1 MPKYTHIQVRRATA
15 TQWSTAGSGN
25 PTLLSGEIGFETD
38 TNKIKVGT
46 GTTWNSTPYL
56 FVTGPTGPTGATGS
70 AGASITLKSSV
81 ATFGDLPSVGNSVN
95 DARVVTADGHLY
107 VWDGA
112 TWSDGGAFQG
122 PTGAGVPTGGSTGQI
137 LIKNSATNYDTIWAA
152 SVAPAAHASSHAAG
166 GSDAVTL
173 SNAQITTAV
182 SNKSG
187 NYAIVSTDKN
197 SFIRSTGSA
206 ITITLDNVLSV
217 GESIQF
223 IQAGTGQITFAAGTG
238 VTLTSADS
246 FLKTAKQYAGASV
259 VCAASGVYHLIGNL
273 GA

>member
-1 MPKYTHIQVRRATA
+1 M
-15 TQWSTAGSGN
+15 
-25 PTLLSGEIGFETD
+25 
-38 TNKIKVGT
+38 
-46 GTTWNSTPYL
+46 
-56 FVTGPTGPTGATGS
+56 
-70 AGASITLKSSV
+70 
-81 ATFGDLPSVGNSVN
+81 
-95 DARVVTADGHLY
+95 
-107 VWDGA
+107 
-112 TWSDGGAFQG
+112 
-122 PTGAGVPTGGSTGQI
+122 
-137 LIKNSATNYDTIWAA
+137 
-152 SVAPAAHASSHAAG
+152 
-166 GSDAVTL
+166 
-173 SNAQITTAV
+173 

-187 NYAIVSTDKN
+187 NYTIVSTDKN

-223 IQAGTGQITFAAGTG
+223 IQAGTGQITFAAGAG